1 MIFGDVRI
9 FESHPLDIIQIDAVI
24 VLQDAANPRRCG
36 HRIGANPDAPAR
48 EIAGRNPAAFG
59 IVDKEWVRHAA
70 NDNCGQEH
78 ERFAI
83 GLGLQE
89 CNYSQFRGVVFQ
101 VTHDVFERCVRHF
114 HVDKVEDDRWRADFA
129 SLQRQGVGVVAQ
141 QRAQP
146 QGR

>member
-1 MIFGDVRI
+1 MIFGNVRI

-24 VLQDAANPRRCG
+24 VLQDAANPCRRG
-36 HRIGANPDAPAR
+36 HRIGADPDAPAR

-83 GLGLQE
+83 GFGLQE
-89 CNYSQFRGVVFQ
+89 CNYSQFRDVVLQ
-101 VTHDVFERCVRHF
+101 MAHDVFERCVRYF
-114 HVDKVEDDRWRADFA
+114 HVGKVEDNRRRTDFT
-129 SLQRQGVGVVAQ
+129 SLQRGGVRVIAQ
-141 QRAQP
+141 QCVQP